1 MGPQRGAARKA
12 AQLIATADTPS
23 NKKVQQQLPAPAV
36 KPEVPEIPEKSE
48 KPEKDAI
55 SSKSSKSDKKSSKEK
70 LAIEKEEIK
79 SDKEERFLLNLAVR
93 KAKRKSSLQNRG
105 RHHHLRPHLHPHHL
119 WRPSNRRLNRPLKK
133 KRKRLLRKRSV
144 PARKVIKRRS

>member
-1 MGPQRGAARKA
+1 MGENFAMIVPQRGAARKA

-23 NKKVQQQLPAPAV
+23 NKKVQQQLPVPAV

-70 LAIEKEEIK
+70 VAIEKEEIK
-79 SDKEERFLLNLAVR
+79 SDKEEEVPV
-93 KAKRKSSLQNRG
+93 KSS
-105 RHHHLRPHLHPHHL
+105 
-119 WRPSNRRLNRPLKK
+119 SK
-133 KRKRLLRKRSV
+133 
-144 PARKVIKRRS
+144 